1 MMRKQITAKTMPT
14 IIGMSYKVLE
24 SVLRE
29 FDKCY
34 YYIIKQ
40 VPDEEKAVIYLHFL
54 SK

>member
-14 IIGMSYKVLE
+14 IIGMSE
-24 SVLRE
+24 SVLGE

-34 YYIIKQ
+34 YYIIKH

>member
-14 IIGMSYKVLE
+14 IIAVKVLE
-24 SVLRE
+24 SVLGE

-34 YYIIKQ
+34 YYIIKH
-40 VPDEEKAVIYLHFL
+40 VTDEEKAVIYLHFL